1 MSTPARKR
9 LIRDFK
15 RLQQDPLAGISGAP
29 QDNNI
34 MLLNAVTL
42 GCQNLQQNGNF
53 CQNKRLNKNI
63 SRIPLFFDAVKVFV
77 NSYLRRL

>member
-1 MSTPARKR
+1 
-9 LIRDFK
+9 
-15 RLQQDPLAGISGAP
+15 
-29 QDNNI
+29 
-34 MLLNAVTL
+34 MLLHWGDAVSWKNAYSSYFWNSLSHCFLSSFLEVRKD
-42 GCQNLQQNGNF
+42 GHFCQNLQQNGNF